1 MTGLSLLVLILIGV
15 GVPLAGY
22 VWLGRRL
29 RRAVPDPERRGRA
42 WRRKLLVERG
52 HGPWRQII
60 LLAVV
65 LIAGVVMLRL
75 WLGRYAIDISI
86 WGVFVLIG
94 MMVALVY
101 AQLILGHVREH
112 RFYTELERLDHRLCP
127 DCHYSLAGHTDG
139 GRCPECGH
147 GFTPETLLADWS
159 DVKAMA
165 RWRGRRPATRRVDT
179 SMSAGV

>member
-1 MTGLSLLVLILIGV
+1 MTGLPLLLLILIGV
-15 GVPLAGY
+15 GIPWAGY

-52 HGPWRQII
+52 HGPWRQLI

-65 LIAGVVMLRL
+65 AIAGVVMMRL
-75 WLGRYAIDISI
+75 VLGRYAIDISI
-86 WGVFVLIG
+86 WGVFMLIG
-94 MMVALVY
+94 AMVALVY

-127 DCHYSLAGHTDG
+127 DCHYSLAGHTEG

-147 GFTPETLLADWS
+147 AFTPESLLTDWS
-159 DVKAMA
+159 DVKKMA
-165 RWRGRRPATRRVDT
+165 RWRGRSTDAHRVDAST
-179 SMSAGV
+179 SAGV